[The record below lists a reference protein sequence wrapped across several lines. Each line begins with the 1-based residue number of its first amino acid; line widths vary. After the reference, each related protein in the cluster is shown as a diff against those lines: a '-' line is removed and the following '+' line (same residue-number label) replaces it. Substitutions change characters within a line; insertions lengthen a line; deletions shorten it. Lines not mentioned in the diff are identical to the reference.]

1 MTYQGEP
8 WGDKHPAFL
17 LPPPSNRK
25 SPNSQN
31 WEELLSFHSLSSSL
45 LTVDI
50 YYLIYPFIPT
60 LILRLTLF
68 LQFVADTFGAPTSA
82 LTLTLP

>member
-1 MTYQGEP
+1 MVY
-8 WGDKHPAFL
+8 
-17 LPPPSNRK
+17 
-25 SPNSQN
+25 
-31 WEELLSFHSLSSSL
+31 
-45 LTVDI
+45 I
-50 YYLIYPFIPT
+50 YYLIYSFIPT